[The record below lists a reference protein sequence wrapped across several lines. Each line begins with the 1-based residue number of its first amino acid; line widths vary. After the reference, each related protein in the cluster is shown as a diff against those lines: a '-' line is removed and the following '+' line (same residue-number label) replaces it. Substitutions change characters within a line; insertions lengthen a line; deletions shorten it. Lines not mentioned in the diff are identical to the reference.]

1 MLNKYGRRWWRIVRV
16 CDAIMG
22 SGKTTTAIEYINS
35 HPNSKFI
42 YITPYLDEVKRIKQS
57 CPRSKFVE
65 PSNRIKDFNFRKV
78 AHTAALIKQGCNIVT
93 THQSFKNYTQEML
106 DDIRE
111 QNYVLIIDENVDI
124 LKTFDYSQDDLNMVI
139 LGGYVKVDE
148 DGAYCLSDKQYKG
161 KLFADVISLMKS
173 RKLTKVGDKK
183 CRYLYYWSLPPDLIT
198 AFKDVFILTYLFEG
212 QSLHH
217 LLKIYDI
224 PYEYINV
231 DRDENGIYRF
241 TDGQGYTPK
250 YVRGLKNKIHI
261 LDKEKL
267 NEVGRKKTAL
277 SMAWFE
283 RGGEDVEQLK
293 RNISNCFKNIWK
305 DVPVSKRLWGAYA
318 GVYGKMRGAGYTKAF
333 LPFNAKATNAYR
345 DRDHLVYIANCFMNV
360 GEKLFYKSHGIE
372 VDEDIYA
379 LSIMVQWIWRSAIRD
394 GKDIYIYIPSK
405 RMRTLLIEWVE
416 SLSKGGESNA

>member
-1 MLNKYGRRWWRIVRV
+1 
-16 CDAIMG
+16 MG
-22 SGKTTTAIEYINS
+22 VGKSSASITYMNEHS
-35 HPNSKFI
+35 DKKFI
-42 YITPYLDEVKRIKQS
+42 YITPYLDEATRIKEA
-57 CPRSKFVE
+57 CPDLHFVE
-65 PSNRIKDFNFRKV
+65 PSSKLKDYGFRKIC
-78 AHTAALIKQGCNIVT
+78 HTASLIDEGRNITT
-93 THQSFKNYTQEML
+93 THQAFKNYTQEML
-106 DDIRE
+106 RSISERE
-111 QNYVLIIDENVDI
+111 YMLIIDESVDV
-124 LKTFDYSQDDLNMVI
+124 LETFDFAPGDLRMAI
-139 LGGYVKVDE
+139 KAGYVVD
-148 DGAYCLSDKQYKG
+148 DNGAYTLTDEEYTGIAMSG
-161 KLFADVISLMKS
+161 LFSLLQH
-173 RKLTKVGDKK
+173 RKLIRIKDKDDK
-183 CRYLYYWSLPPDLIT
+183 CLYYWNLPPDLIT

-217 LLKIYDI
+217 LLEIYDI

-231 DRDENGIYRF
+231 DRDEDGIYRF
-241 TDGQGYTPK
+241 TDGQGYIPE
-250 YVRGLKNKIHI
+250 YVKGLKNKIHI

-277 SMAWFE
+277 SMAWFD